1 MVNRRKVLI
10 VSGVFL
16 PEPVVSAKLNYD
28 LAEALSDKYD
38 VTVITPRPSRPY
50 GVEYKDPNPIEGR
63 FKHIIVDSYV
73 CPKSNVFGRLRES
86 NSFAKATLQYI
97 KSNHIEIDFIYN
109 CSWHLIGLYKVAKY
123 AVKHKIPYI
132 VPVQDIYP
140 ESLLAK
146 LKGRPLLSK
155 IIKILALPIDRYYLS
170 NASYI
175 RTISD
180 SMADYLSQTR
190 KISRDKFVIVNNW
203 QEDSIF
209 DEKRPNNFS
218 DIVKFS
224 YVGSINNSAN
234 VEYIIQSYLDADIVN
249 TELHIYGGGPNK
261 QICVDLVKEN
271 GSSNV
276 FFDGVSP
283 EQVPEVEWNSNVL
296 VLALKPGVAKTALPS
311 KLTAYFLA
319 GRPIIASLDED
330 SAAAQLI
337 NGYKC
342 GVVVPPNDKKK
353 LAQAFVDFVHK
364 DRAELIAMGYNSRL
378 CAEQKFMK
386 CVNLQKITDVISSIL
401 D

>member
-1 MVNRRKVLI
+1 MEYRRKVLI

-16 PEPVVSAKLNYD
+16 PEPVVTAKLNYD
-28 LAEALSDKYD
+28 LAEVLSEKYD
-38 VTVITPRPSRPY
+38 VTIITPRPSRPY
-50 GVEYKDPNPIEGR
+50 GVEYKNPHPVEGR

-73 CPKSNVFGRLRES
+73 CPKSSVFGRLRES
-86 NSFAKATLQYI
+86 NSFAKATLRYI
-97 KSNHIEIDFIYN
+97 KKNRLAIDFIYN

-123 AVKHKIPYI
+123 AVKNKIPYI

-146 LKGRPLLSK
+146 LTGRPLLSK
-155 IIKILALPIDRYYLS
+155 IIKSLALPIDRYYLS

-180 SMADYLSQTR
+180 SMADYLSRTR

-209 DEKRPNNFS
+209 DEKRPNNFG
-218 DIVKFS
+218 DIVKLS
-224 YVGSINNSAN
+224 YVGSINDSAN
-234 VEYIIQSYLDADIVN
+234 VEYIIQSYLDANVAN
-249 TELHIYGGGPNK
+249 TQLHIYGGGPNK
-261 QICVDLVKEN
+261 QDCVDLVKEN
-271 GSSNV
+271 GSTNV
-276 FFDGVSP
+276 LFDGVTP
-283 EQVPEVEWNSNVL
+283 EQVPEVEWNSNIL

-330 SAAAQLI
+330 SDAAQLI
-337 NGYKC
+337 KRYNC
-342 GVVVPPNDKKK
+342 GVVVPPNDKLK
-353 LAQAFVDFVHK
+353 LSQTFVEFVGK
-364 DRAELIAMGYNSRL
+364 DRQELIAMGENARL
-378 CAEQKFMK
+378 CAEEKFMK
-386 CVNLQKITDVISSIL
+386 SVNLKKITEVISSIL